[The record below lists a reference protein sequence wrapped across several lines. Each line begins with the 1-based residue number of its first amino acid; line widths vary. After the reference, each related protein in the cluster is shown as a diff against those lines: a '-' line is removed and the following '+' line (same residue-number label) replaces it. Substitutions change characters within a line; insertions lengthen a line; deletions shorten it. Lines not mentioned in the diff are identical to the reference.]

1 MHEQA
6 AELLRRVWCA
16 AKSGMPISADLTQQC
31 FEFAASAENKTPD
44 EISRDWYSRVSG
56 TRPSQE
62 RINAE
67 VLAKQIGPVVPKG
80 VKWVPTR

>member
-16 AKSGMPISADLTQQC
+16 AKSGMPISADLTQEC

-44 EISRDWYSRVSG
+44 AISRDWYSRVSG
-56 TRPSQE
+56 TRASQQRIDAE
-62 RINAE
+62 RKARE
-67 VLAKQIGPVVPKG
+67 LGPVVPA
-80 VKWVPTR
+80 KWIPTR